1 MSWQMRTVGALMRVT
16 RRRRFADPDGG
27 PALLAR
33 PKGPSDPP
41 ARLRRRCVVETDVVE
56 GFAVHRVR
64 ARATAPGGPAVV
76 YLHGGAYVSE
86 IVRQHWS
93 LVEDLATAPGPGV
106 EVVVP
111 IYGLAPQH
119 HATDALRLT
128 GAVLRGLLDED
139 RPVHLAGDS
148 AGAGL
153 ALALAL
159 HHRPLGPGLLRGL
172 TLMAPW
178 LDLRMANP
186 GIDAVE
192 PHDPW
197 LARPALH
204 AVARSWAGGL
214 PLTDPRVS
222 PVLGSD
228 EALAALP
235 PVELWVGTRDI
246 TLPDTRLLAERL
258 RAAGV
263 AVRLHEEPGAIHVHP
278 LLPVPEGRA
287 ARREL
292 VRRAVDSLAVA
303 PA

>member
-1 MSWQMRTVGALMRVT
+1 MRAVGTLMRVT

-27 PALLAR
+27 PALLSR
-33 PKGPSDPP
+33 PKGPSQPP
-41 ARLRRRCVVETDVVE
+41 SSLRRTCVVETDVVE
-56 GFAVHRVR
+56 GYDVHRVR
-64 ARATAPGGPAVV
+64 APGTPPGAPAVV
-76 YLHGGAYVSE
+76 YLHGGAYVGE

-93 LVEDLATAPGPGV
+93 LVADLAAAPGAGAGPGV

-111 IYGLAPQH
+111 IYGLAPEH
-119 HATDALRLT
+119 HAEDALRLT
-128 GAVLRGLLDED
+128 GAVLAGLLAEG

-159 HHRPLGPGLLRGL
+159 HHGPAPAGLLRGL
-172 TLMAPW
+172 TLVAPW
-178 LDLRMANP
+178 LDLRMGNP
-186 GIDAVE
+186 GIEAVE

-204 AVARSWAGGL
+204 AVARSWAGVL

-222 PVLGSD
+222 PVLATD

-235 PVELWVGTRDI
+235 PVGLWVGTRDI

-258 RAAGV
+258 RDAGV
-263 AVRLHEEPGAIHVHP
+263 PVELHEEAGAIHVHP

-287 ARREL
+287 ARRVL
-292 VRRAVDSLAVA
+292 VRHVVESLACA

>member
-1 MSWQMRTVGALMRVT
+1 MRTVGALMRAT

-27 PALLAR
+27 AALLAR
-33 PKGPSDPP
+33 AKGPSDPP
-41 ARLRRRCVVETDVVE
+41 GWLRRRCLVATDVVE
-56 GFAVHRVR
+56 GYDVHRVR
-64 ARATAPGGPAVV
+64 APGTAPGGPAVV

-93 LVEDLATAPGPGV
+93 LVADLAAAPGAGV

-111 IYGLAPQH
+111 IYGLAPEH
-119 HATDALRLT
+119 HAEDALRLT
-128 GAVLRGLLDED
+128 GAVLAGLLAEG

-159 HHRPLGPGLLRGL
+159 HHGPAPDDLLRGL

-222 PVLGSD
+222 PVLATD

-287 ARREL
+287 ARHEL
-292 VRRAVDSLAVA
+292 VGRAVDSLAVT

>member
-1 MSWQMRTVGALMRVT
+1 MRTVGALMRAT
-16 RRRRFADPDGG
+16 RKRRFADPDGG

-33 PKGPSDPP
+33 PKGPADPP
-41 ARLRRRCVVETDVVE
+41 AWLRRRCVVETDVVE
-56 GFAVHRVR
+56 GYDVHRVR
-64 ARATAPGGPAVV
+64 APGTAPGAPALV

-93 LVEDLATAPGPGV
+93 LVADLATAPGPGV

-119 HATDALRLT
+119 HAADALRLT
-128 GAVLRGLLDED
+128 GAALGGLLGED

-159 HHRPLGPGLLRGL
+159 HHRPAAPGLLRGL

-222 PVLGSD
+222 PVLATD

-258 RAAGV
+258 RAAEV

-292 VRRAVDSLAVA
+292 VRRAVGSLAVA